1 MSMGGCGGGCHG
13 SRGGGAVAGGGG
25 GGWDAVALNGGGWG
39 PVDEAALDVVAGVGL
54 SDVGLSDG
62 DLYPVYLGAVAGAL
76 SKGD

>member
-13 SRGGGAVAGGGG
+13 SRGGGAVAGGAVAGG
-25 GGWDAVALNGGGWG
+25 GGRAAVALNGGGWG

-54 SDVGLSDG
+54 SDG

>member
-1 MSMGGCGGGCHG
+1 MEGRLSAMPWTIGCCCCC
-13 SRGGGAVAGGGG
+13 VG

-54 SDVGLSDG
+54 SDG
-62 DLYPVYLGAVAGAL
+62 DLYPVYLGAVAGVL